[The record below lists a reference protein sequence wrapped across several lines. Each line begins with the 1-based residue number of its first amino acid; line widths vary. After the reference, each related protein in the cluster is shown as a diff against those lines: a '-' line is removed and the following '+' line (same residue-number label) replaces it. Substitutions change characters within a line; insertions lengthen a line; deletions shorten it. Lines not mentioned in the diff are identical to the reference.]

1 MDSLPAD
8 PSLPLAPASRDL
20 VLEALCAMASDE
32 PLSTQLEVLSG
43 DPAVTAALSAW
54 LLALQ
59 GRAAGSAERLEQ
71 LRQAGPSLQVTAA
84 AAETVGAMAM
94 LEAGLVARAAGALER
109 AEACQ
114 DFGVRSSEQA
124 VSLAVH
130 ALLLLTDAAPPA
142 AGQAASA
149 ALDAAGASH
158 VAIWGYCLLAAAE
171 VSLARDARDRA
182 LALAREVETLGV
194 GGVLRARASLLVV
207 RAGGGGADAPAVVER
222 VTEAL
227 VALGAVR
234 DLGLAYLAMAD
245 LDATRPGGS
254 PASWLTKAQHILA
267 DRGTAS
273 DQQRLA
279 KAFRV
284 FGRREVDRV
293 MDADVV
299 GRVDHLRQRRARLR
313 DVLAAQRDAR
323 GGKTGGRTK
332 ADEVVDELL
341 ASVQRDEEE
350 LIKSVESIVVQ
361 RERITQLVSA
371 TQELGSLGDVEQLL
385 RAIPGPA
392 LALSRSTG
400 AQLFELSASWGLKP
414 LPRAGAPIDVP
425 FDELGKEATSAL
437 QEGKVRTMAAGTDP
451 NPTRRESTSGRTA
464 IVPLKEAGPM
474 VLVVQRAT
482 QSAFTERELDQL
494 TLYSSFAGA
503 SLARTKTNN
512 ELREAALRDAATL
525 AAIRDGVLSLDGKGV
540 VRAINDSAAR
550 LLQLDIEGIRG
561 RPLAEVPALAPVAEA
576 LSGGRGSAQGE
587 VVSLPDCDVLIR
599 WQRYEGGVV
608 ATMQELGTAQKLAH
622 RLISAP
628 ARFRFDDLVGDSPE
642 LLECIRDARRA
653 APSDLPVLITGESGT
668 GKELLAQA
676 IHNASPRASQ
686 PFVGV
691 NVAAIPRE
699 LLESELFGYERG
711 AFTGAREGG
720 QAGKFEVAERGT
732 ILLDELGD
740 MPLEMQAKLLRVLQ
754 ERTVQR
760 LGGVKEVPVRARVI
774 ATTHRDLE
782 RAVQEGSFRLDLFH
796 RIRVVHLRLPP
807 LRDRQG
813 DIPRL
818 VEHTLRRY
826 TERVGRQ
833 PLRVEPKVMDR
844 LVAHDWPG
852 NVREL
857 ANLIEG
863 EACLLAAG
871 ENSIERVPAPLLRSR
886 PGDAPKAAGAS
897 RSPGAWPADE
907 DPVLAFEEVEKRLV
921 VHALRRMGGN
931 VAAAAEALGLSK
943 ATLYNKIKQYQLRP
957 PPVV

>member
-1 MDSLPAD
+1 M
-8 PSLPLAPASRDL
+8 DL
-20 VLEALCAMASDE
+20 VLEALCAMASDT
-32 PLSTQLEVLSG
+32 PLGKQMESLSG
-43 DPAVTAALSAW
+43 ASAANAALAGW

-59 GRAAGSAERLEQ
+59 GRAARSAEELDQ
-71 LRQAGPSLQVTAA
+71 LRQSSPNALFSAA

-94 LEAGLVARAAGALER
+94 VEAGLVARAAGALER
-109 AEACQ
+109 AEASP
-114 DFGVRSSEQA
+114 DFGVRASERA
-124 VSLAVH
+124 ASLAVH
-130 ALLLLTDAAPPA
+130 AQLLLTDGAPPA

-149 ALDAAGASH
+149 ALDAAGVSH
-158 VAIWGYCLLAAAE
+158 VAIWGYCLWSAAE
-171 VSLARDARDRA
+171 VALAAEARDRA
-182 LALAREVETLGV
+182 LALAREVESLGV

-207 RAGGGGADAPAVVER
+207 RAGGGGAEAPMAVER
-222 VTEAL
+222 VMEHL
-227 VALGAVR
+227 NALGAAR
-234 DLGLAYLAMAD
+234 DLGMAYMAMAD

-254 PASWLTKAQHILA
+254 PSSWLAKAQHILA
-267 DRGTAS
+267 ETGTPA

-299 GRVDHLRQRRARLR
+299 GRVDHLRQRRARLW

-323 GGKTGGRTK
+323 VMGARGGPARTK
-332 ADEVVDELL
+332 ADDVVDELL

-371 TQELGSLGDVEQLL
+371 TQELGVLGDVEALMA
-385 RAIPGPA
+385 AIPGPA
-392 LALSRSTG
+392 LALSRSVG
-400 AQLFELSASWGLKP
+400 AQLFELPDAWGLKP
-414 LPRAGAPIDVP
+414 LQRAGAPLEVQ
-425 FDELGKEATSAL
+425 FDELEKEVAQAL
-437 QEGKVRTMAAGTDP
+437 ADGKVRTLAVPEG
-451 NPTRRESTSGRTA
+451 TRRASSAGPTA
-464 IVPLKEAGPM
+464 VVPLKAAGSM
-474 VLVVQRAT
+474 VLIVQRSA
-482 QSAFTERELDQL
+482 QSGFSERELEQL
-494 TLYSSFAGA
+494 TLYASFAGA
-503 SLARTKTNN
+503 SLARTKSNV
-512 ELREAALRDAATL
+512 ELREAAARDAATL
-525 AAIRDGVLSLDGKGV
+525 AAIRDGVLSLDRGGV

-550 LLQLDIEGIRG
+550 LLRLNADAIRG
-561 RPLAEVPALAPVAEA
+561 RMLADLPALAPVGEA
-576 LSGGRGSAQGE
+576 LSSGRGSAQGE

-599 WQRYEGGVV
+599 WQRYDGGVV
-608 ATMQELGTAQKLAH
+608 ATMQELGSAQKLAH
-622 RLISAP
+622 RLITAP
-628 ARFRFDDLVGDSPE
+628 ARFRFDDLVGDASA
-642 LLECIRDARRA
+642 LQECLRDARRA
-653 APSDLPVLITGESGT
+653 ATSDLPVLITGESGT
-668 GKELLAQA
+668 GKEMLAQA
-676 IHNASPRASQ
+676 VHNASPRAGQ

-782 RAVQEGSFRLDLFH
+782 RAVSEGSFRLDLFH

-807 LRDRQG
+807 LRERRA

-818 VEHTLRRY
+818 VENTLRRY
-826 TERVGRQ
+826 TERVTR
-833 PLRVEPKVMDR
+833 PPIKVDPRVMDT
-844 LVAHDWPG
+844 LVAYDWPG

-863 EACLLAAG
+863 EACLLAAS
-871 ENSIERVPAPLLRSR
+871 ENTIEKVPAPLLRSR
-886 PGDAPKAAGAS
+886 APAAGATNQAAGGV
-897 RSPGAWPADE
+897 RIPGEWPLPE

-921 VHALRRMGGN
+921 SHALKKMGN

-943 ATLYNKIKQYQLRP
+943 ATLYNKIKQYKLRGGGP
-957 PPVV
+957 GSSETPNA